1 MLVKLNEIN
10 KALEVQ
16 RSLNELPSVYK
27 RGEFSFH
34 DTTKQDA
41 WKIVY
46 KADALLGKPVVP
58 GLEEKLDAVLSG
70 GFQIGAYLVTREG
83 SIAAWGC
90 YLRRENVVSV
100 LSCIVRYRQDDPRWR
115 QTLLSIPGI
124 AFEYMAASG
133 VSVIT
138 AWCPRREFELFA
150 GLAPD
155 MGFSIYEDQ
164 NDSQIGRVLP
174 KADGMAFMVC
184 ELAKLRGTDWYSK
197 NVGTGSGLV
206 GPFGRAP

>member
-10 KALEVQ
+10 KAVEIH
-16 RSLNELPSVYK
+16 RSLSQLPSVYK

-34 DTTKQDA
+34 DTTKVDA
-41 WKIVY
+41 WKTIY
-46 KADALLGKPVVP
+46 KADTLLGKPTVP

-70 GFQIGAYLVTREG
+70 GFQLGAYLITREG
-83 SIAAWGC
+83 AIAAWGC

-100 LSCIVRYRQDDPRWR
+100 LSCIVRYRKEDPRWKEA
-115 QTLLSIPGI
+115 LLSIPGI

-138 AWCPRREFELFA
+138 AWCPKREFEDFA
-150 GLAPD
+150 KLAPD
-155 MGFSIYEDQ
+155 MGFALYEDQ

-184 ELAKLRGTDWYSK
+184 ELAKLRGTGWYAE
-197 NVGTGSGLV
+197 NVGTGRGIV
-206 GPFGRAP
+206 GPFGSAP